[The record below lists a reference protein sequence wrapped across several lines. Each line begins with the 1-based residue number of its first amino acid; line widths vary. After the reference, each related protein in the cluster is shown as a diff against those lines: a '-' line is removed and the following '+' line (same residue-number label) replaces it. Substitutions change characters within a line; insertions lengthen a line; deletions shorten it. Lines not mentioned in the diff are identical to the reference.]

1 MEFVSI
7 IVIVLGLIS
16 ISIDPTYSTSVNSN
30 GIHQDFLDT
39 DARTRNKR
47 NATSYDVFDSSV
59 NESDVIVPK
68 TEIPEWKIKL
78 QNRKYYGSAQY
89 MQRKLY
95 TDNPEKAPTICFNNN
110 TKHNKGV
117 RLGEYICPMSNQS
130 DFMTFCCGP
139 ATGQRCCTEAVF
151 SEDKGGAFDDGD
163 LVTGLGIAAAFVV
176 SLSFCMFLYCCC
188 CQRRPELHNGIKLM
202 WVRRSFGKE
211 INRLEQ
217 PAYHDHM
224 TVVNSIT
231 GLRESRGPSRQG
243 SRGPS
248 RQGSVRSMR
257 GRGGS
262 VKDKHQSATPTPS
275 ISRRPSNDLAHSH
288 PGPSHHHSGHKQT
301 SPDDKQYLGS
311 ELPKASVVITV
322 TTPSD
327 EHGPTA
333 PLLKTVQHIAQ
344 PEHV

>member
-1 MEFVSI
+1 
-7 IVIVLGLIS
+7 
-16 ISIDPTYSTSVNSN
+16 
-30 GIHQDFLDT
+30 
-39 DARTRNKR
+39 
-47 NATSYDVFDSSV
+47 
-59 NESDVIVPK
+59 
-68 TEIPEWKIKL
+68 
-78 QNRKYYGSAQY
+78 

-257 GRGGS
+257 
-262 VKDKHQSATPTPS
+262 A
-275 ISRRPSNDLAHSH
+275 
-288 PGPSHHHSGHKQT
+288 
-301 SPDDKQYLGS
+301 PDDKQYLGS